1 MTGEREFSG
10 TITAGRFRLVRAL
23 GDGVAGRVHEARH
36 DRLADR
42 FAVKLFGDVEPC
54 AFQRGAQ
61 QASSLHHAGLVKV
74 VDYGVALGHS
84 CIVMEWIEGRSLAA
98 MLASGG
104 ALAPDAVARIVDSIA
119 LGLQAAHRRG
129 LAHGHLA
136 PNRVLMLAPGTGGS
150 GTNPGAGQTKILGFG
165 LGPDLAHRSSAGTA
179 PTPYT
184 APEQPASDAS
194 PLGDQYALAAIAY
207 ELLTGVPPEVTGGRR
222 AARSI
227 REYDPT
233 INVILDEVVQ
243 RALSRD
249 PASRWADV
257 YSFSKHL
264 REAAAADGELEERT
278 RLAPLPLTVSRPG
291 RTPTPIDLPPVVAS
305 IDVDLR
311 TPLPTRLELPL
322 QGEVSMNPPSNR
334 PSASRAPQSFHGGS
348 QFPPPSLSP
357 RATSHG
363 PSAAHY
369 PIRPTPTFS
378 FTDDPEPGPLYKP
391 RGGRRRGR
399 SGGGLGLAF
408 LIFVAAAGGYLT
420 VQTHA
425 WQDVEPLMGRAK
437 ELVIS
442 LRALASGDMRAPATP
457 AGTTPGPARAHASAG
472 VNQVSAGGEAAPAIH
487 PEVVPIEPAAR
498 STKAPPG
505 ASAQRS
511 SQDAHASQ
519 PARAPEADSR
529 GHHRRKHGPTTASGH
544 SSKAL
549 SDEAAAEEALLAD
562 PSGGR

>member
-1 MTGEREFSG
+1 MTGAGEFSG
-10 TITAGRFRLVRAL
+10 TLTAGRFRLVRAL
-23 GDGVAGRVHEARH
+23 ADGGAGRVYEARH
-36 DRLADR
+36 DRMAGR
-42 FAVKLFGDVEPC
+42 FALKVFADFEPR

-61 QASSLHHAGLVKV
+61 QASSLRHPGIVKV

-104 ALAPDAVARIVDSIA
+104 ALAPDAVARIVDSVA
-119 LGLQAAHRRG
+119 RGLQAAHRQG

-136 PNRVLMLAPGTGGS
+136 PDRVLMLAPGTAGERGR
-150 GTNPGAGQTKILGFG
+150 PGAGQTKILGFG
-165 LGPDLAHRSSAGTA
+165 LGPDVAHRTAAGVA

-207 ELLTGVPPEVTGGRR
+207 ELLTGVPPEVAGARR
-222 AARSI
+222 AARSL

-233 INVILDEVVQ
+233 ISVIVDEVVQ

-249 PASRWADV
+249 PAGRWADV

-264 REAAAADGELEERT
+264 RKATTSDGELEERT

-311 TPLPTRLELPL
+311 TPPPRRLELPL
-322 QGEVSMNPPSNR
+322 QGEVPMNPPSNR
-334 PSASRAPQSFHGGS
+334 PPTSRGPQSFHGGS
-348 QFPPPSLSP
+348 PVPARSMSP
-357 RATSHG
+357 RPTSRG
-363 PSAAHY
+363 ASAPHY

-391 RGGRRRGR
+391 RGARGR
-399 SGGGLGLAF
+399 AGGGLGLAF
-408 LIFVAAAGGYLT
+408 LVVVAAAGGYLT

-425 WQDVEPLMGRAK
+425 WQDVEPLVGRVK
-437 ELVIS
+437 ELVNS
-442 LRALASGDMRAPATP
+442 LRALGSGGTPAPAVRAGLAPAPGSAPAP
-457 AGTTPGPARAHASAG
+457 AGANPAAA
-472 VNQVSAGGEAAPAIH
+472 VVEAAPAIH

-498 STKAPPG
+498 PTKTPAG
-505 ASAQRS
+505 AAAQRS
-511 SQDAHASQ
+511 SQGAQASHAAQAS
-519 PARAPEADSR
+519 EADFR
-529 GHHRRKHGPTTASGH
+529 GHHRRGHAPRTASGRA
-544 SSKAL
+544 SKAL
-549 SDEAAAEEALLAD
+549 SDEAAAEEALLAA

>member
-1 MTGEREFSG
+1 MTGGGEFSG
-10 TITAGRFRLVRAL
+10 TITAGRFRLVLAL
-23 GDGVAGRVHEARH
+23 DDGVAGQVRGARVHEARH
-36 DRLADR
+36 DRLAGR
-42 FAVKLFGDVEPC
+42 FAMKLFDDIEAR

-61 QASSLHHAGLVKV
+61 QATSLHHAGIVKV

-119 LGLQAAHRRG
+119 LGLQAAHRQG

-136 PNRVLMLAPGTGGS
+136 PDRVLMLAPGTAGERA
-150 GTNPGAGQTKILGFG
+150 NPGAGQTKILGFG
-165 LGPDLAHRSSAGTA
+165 FGP
-179 PTPYT
+179 
-184 APEQPASDAS
+184 SDAS

-207 ELLTGVPPEVTGGRR
+207 ELLTGVPPEVAGTRG

-227 REYDPT
+227 REFDPT
-233 INVILDEVVQ
+233 INVIVDEVVQ

-264 REAAAADGELEERT
+264 REATASDGELEERT

-311 TPLPTRLELPL
+311 TPPPKRLELTL

-334 PSASRAPQSFHGGS
+334 PPASRAPQSLHGGS
-348 QFPPPSLSP
+348 PFPAPSMAPRPTSRGLSAP
-357 RATSHG
+357 
-363 PSAAHY
+363 HY

-391 RGGRRRGR
+391 RGARRRGR

-408 LIFVAAAGGYLT
+408 LVVVAAAGGYLT

-425 WQDVEPLMGRAK
+425 WQDVEPLVGRAK
-437 ELVIS
+437 ELVGS
-442 LRALASGDMRAPATP
+442 LRALAFGGPPAPAGAAGTVPAP
-457 AGTTPGPARAHASAG
+457 AGAHAPAG
-472 VNQVSAGGEAAPAIH
+472 VNPATAGLEAAPAIH
-487 PEVVPIEPAAR
+487 PEVVPIEPSAR
-498 STKAPPG
+498 PTKAPPG

-519 PARAPEADSR
+519 AARASGADSR
-529 GHHRRKHGPTTASGH
+529 RHRRREHGRTTASGRA
-544 SSKAL
+544 SKAL